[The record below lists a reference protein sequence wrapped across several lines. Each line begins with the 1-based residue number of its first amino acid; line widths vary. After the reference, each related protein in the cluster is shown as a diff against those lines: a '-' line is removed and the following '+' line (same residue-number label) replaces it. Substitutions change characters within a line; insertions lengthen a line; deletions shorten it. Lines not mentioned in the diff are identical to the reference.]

1 MTHEDINLLLEEYL
15 DDTLDV
21 DTTLEIESHLSG
33 CSDCSE
39 YLYLLRVLK
48 EKIILLPNKIEPETD
63 LWLDVF
69 KEIND
74 VKKAAAVTEPIM
86 IRDMGT
92 SKLKVNKK
100 EMRERERV
108 KKSITKVLNKK
119 IRTKKKI
126 TTTLVIL
133 LLCLTAAVIYFYV
146 NSLSENWEVKAVR
159 GLPLLNNEKVL
170 ITADFDE
177 GDILNT
183 STAGQTEIS
192 IPKAG
197 KITASSNTII
207 KRIPGKYAVEFK
219 KGTISASI
227 TSTQEKFKIIIPGAN
242 LADHSPGCGFKITS
256 DTGYSLIEELTS
268 WLKITGGGRE
278 VYLPSNYNCAVWE
291 SSGPGI
297 PYFVNASSPFI
308 DALQSFVFKRGSQTE
323 ISLIEANA
331 AEYDVVSLWHLFQT
345 APEEF
350 RLAIFNLID
359 KFVPPPTG
367 SSQQELLA
375 LNKDMLM
382 LWLKDI
388 EKKY

>member
-1 MTHEDINLLLEEYL
+1 MTHEEINLLLEEYL

-39 YLYLLRVLK
+39 YLYSLRLLK
-48 EKIILLPNKIEPETD
+48 EKINLLPDKIEPGTD

-74 VKKAAAVTEPIM
+74 VKKSAAITEPIM

-92 SKLKVNKK
+92 SKLKANKK
-100 EMRERERV
+100 EIREREKV
-108 KKSITKVLNKK
+108 KKSITKVLHKRS
-119 IRTKKKI
+119 RTKKKI

-133 LLCLTAAVIYFYV
+133 LLCFTAAVIYLYV
-146 NSLSENWEVKAVR
+146 ISLGENWEVTAVR
-159 GLPLLNNEKVL
+159 GLPLINNEKVL
-170 ITADFDE
+170 TSADFDD
-177 GDILNT
+177 GDILYT
-183 STAGQTEIS
+183 GSAGQTEIN

-207 KRIPGKYAVEFK
+207 KRLPKTYAVELK

-227 TSTQEKFKIIIPGAN
+227 TSTEKKFTIIIPGAN
-242 LADHSPGCGFKITS
+242 VADYYPGCVFKITS
-256 DTGYSLIEELTS
+256 DTGYSLIEEITS

-291 SSGPGI
+291 SSGPGL
-297 PYFVNASSPFI
+297 PYFVNASSSFI
-308 DALQSFVFKRGSQTE
+308 DALQSFVFRRGTQAE
-323 ISLIEANA
+323 ISLIESIAT
-331 AEYDVVSLWHLFQT
+331 EYDVVSIWHLFQI

-350 RLAIFNLID
+350 RLPIFNLID